1 MKYSQSTKNND
12 AISKD
17 DEIELKY
24 FFNRI
29 IRKKLVLGYTT
40 AFTLLISIILFLLT
54 EKSWEGSFQI
64 VLASQEKNLLG
75 GKLPMPNVL
84 PSKLIS
90 LQGPKPLETEVGI
103 LESPSVLMG
112 IFDYVKKEK
121 IKNNRKYEK
130 ITFEKWKENL
140 QIELKKNTSIL
151 NISYIDKDKDLNL
164 LVLEKISKKF
174 QDYSGKSQRR
184 TIALTKSYLNEQ
196 IGIYKVKSSE
206 SIKKAQQFAMSE
218 DLVINNSRELGSSL
232 SFNSIDNEK
241 NNDMV
246 SSPLNNIFYGNVQI
260 EAIRAAAANQI
271 RMIDRKLE
279 KITNLKDDYEQ
290 LVFFSST
297 IPNLSKKDSL
307 LKELSL
313 IEQELIALR
322 IKYTD
327 KDRNIINLFERK
339 KILMN
344 AIKEKAIG
352 YLKAERLATEAEM
365 ESAIRP
371 EGILLKYKEL
381 MREAARDEITL
392 INLENQLRAIK
403 LREAKSE
410 DPWELITKPTL
421 IDDPIYPDLKINLFF
436 GLLAGLISGSLLIKN
451 IEKKSGLVFEK
462 EIILNDLKSPL
473 LIDNA
478 LEKENKIYV
487 NSPFIN
493 DLIRDKINIFFLKI
507 NDISNDGIDIIKKE
521 LEKINFKESRRKY
534 KILNDNFKEINEED
548 VLFLII
554 DVKSLTYLQLNEYV
568 QRLNLYKIKSDGIFF
583 I

>member
-64 VLASQEKNLLG
+64 VLASQEKNLLD

-568 QRLNLYKIKSDGIFF
+568 QRLNFYKIKSDGIFF

>member
-40 AFTLLISIILFLLT
+40 AFTLLISIISFLLT

>member
-1 MKYSQSTKNND
+1 
-12 AISKD
+12 
-17 DEIELKY
+17 
-24 FFNRI
+24 
-29 IRKKLVLGYTT
+29 
-40 AFTLLISIILFLLT
+40 
-54 EKSWEGSFQI
+54 
-64 VLASQEKNLLG
+64 
-75 GKLPMPNVL
+75 
-84 PSKLIS
+84 
-90 LQGPKPLETEVGI
+90 
-103 LESPSVLMG
+103 
-112 IFDYVKKEK
+112 
-121 IKNNRKYEK
+121 
-130 ITFEKWKENL
+130 
-140 QIELKKNTSIL
+140 
-151 NISYIDKDKDLNL
+151 
-164 LVLEKISKKF
+164 
-174 QDYSGKSQRR
+174 
-184 TIALTKSYLNEQ
+184 
-196 IGIYKVKSSE
+196 
-206 SIKKAQQFAMSE
+206 
-218 DLVINNSRELGSSL
+218 
-232 SFNSIDNEK
+232 
-241 NNDMV
+241 
-246 SSPLNNIFYGNVQI
+246 
-260 EAIRAAAANQI
+260 
-271 RMIDRKLE
+271 
-279 KITNLKDDYEQ
+279 
-290 LVFFSST
+290 
-297 IPNLSKKDSL
+297 
-307 LKELSL
+307 
-313 IEQELIALR
+313 
-322 IKYTD
+322 
-327 KDRNIINLFERK
+327 
-339 KILMN
+339 MN

-521 LEKINFKESRRKY
+521 LEKINLKESRRKY

-568 QRLNLYKIKSDGIFF
+568 QRLNFYKIKSDGIFF

>member
-40 AFTLLISIILFLLT
+40 AFTLLISIISFLLT

-339 KILMN
+339 
-344 AIKEKAIG
+344 
-352 YLKAERLATEAEM
+352 Y
-365 ESAIRP
+365 
-371 EGILLKYKEL
+371 
-381 MREAARDEITL
+381 
-392 INLENQLRAIK
+392 
-403 LREAKSE
+403 
-410 DPWELITKPTL
+410 
-421 IDDPIYPDLKINLFF
+421 
-436 GLLAGLISGSLLIKN
+436 
-451 IEKKSGLVFEK
+451 
-462 EIILNDLKSPL
+462 
-473 LIDNA
+473 
-478 LEKENKIYV
+478 
-487 NSPFIN
+487 
-493 DLIRDKINIFFLKI
+493 
-507 NDISNDGIDIIKKE
+507 
-521 LEKINFKESRRKY
+521 
-534 KILNDNFKEINEED
+534 
-548 VLFLII
+548 
-554 DVKSLTYLQLNEYV
+554 
-568 QRLNLYKIKSDGIFF
+568 
-583 I
+583 

>member
-40 AFTLLISIILFLLT
+40 AFTLLISIISFLLT

-521 LEKINFKESRRKY
+521 LEKINLKESRRKY

-568 QRLNLYKIKSDGIFF
+568 QRLNFYKIKSDGIFF